1 MVPSDSPVKC
11 EQCDKDFTFLHEKT
25 ESHLL
30 YCNMNA
36 VKHYLIFFKKVT
48 FKVTYLT
55 QKWEYL
61 SVRITSVT
69 HCYW

>member
-1 MVPSDSPVKC
+1 MVPSDSPIKC

-36 VKHYLIFFKKVT
+36 LKHYLIFFKKVT

-55 QKWEYL
+55 
-61 SVRITSVT
+61 
-69 HCYW
+69 